1 MSLRKMS
8 SKTLLFSALL
18 LIVAPPLP
26 AVAQDVDVPGNL
38 TMRNSTD
45 PSVGNVLKEGVPF
58 LHNFGTSDTF
68 LGSFAGNFTMT
79 GGANTASGFQALA
92 GNTTGSVNTAS
103 GADALTANT
112 TGIRNTA
119 DGAFALF
126 FNTTGDFNTASGNT
140 ALANNTSGSGNTAL
154 GFAADVS
161 AGDLTNATAIG
172 YNAIVDVSNKVRVG
186 NHDVTVIEGEVG
198 FTCSSDRN
206 KKEHLRPVEGEAVL
220 TKIRGMSLT
229 SWNFIG
235 HDPKQFRHYGPMAQD
250 FFAAF
255 GHDGMGTIGTPTT
268 ITSTDMDGILMVAA
282 QALEKRTVEQ
292 RKRIDVLT
300 AENADLKARLEALER
315 RVRAPAHADQ

>member
-1 MSLRKMS
+1 
-8 SKTLLFSALL
+8 
-18 LIVAPPLP
+18 
-26 AVAQDVDVPGNL
+26 
-38 TMRNSTD
+38 MRNSTD

-58 LHNFGTSDTF
+58 LHNFGTSNTF

>member
-1 MSLRKMS
+1 
-8 SKTLLFSALL
+8 
-18 LIVAPPLP
+18 
-26 AVAQDVDVPGNL
+26 
-38 TMRNSTD
+38 MRNSTD

>member
-92 GNTTGSVNTAS
+92 G
-103 GADALTANT
+103 
-112 TGIRNTA
+112 
-119 DGAFALF
+119 
-126 FNTTGDFNTASGNT
+126 
-140 ALANNTSGSGNTAL
+140 NTSGSGNTAL

-255 GHDGMGTIGTPTT
+255 GHDGIGTIGTETT
-268 ITSTDMDGILMVAA
+268 ITSTDIDGILMIAA

-292 RKRIDVLT
+292 KKEIEAVRG
-300 AENADLKARLEALER
+300 ENADLRTRLESL
-315 RVRAPAHADQ
+315 

>member
-58 LHNFGTSDTF
+58 LHNFGTSNTF

-161 AGDLTNATAIG
+161 AGDLTNAT
-172 YNAIVDVSNKVRVG
+172 
-186 NHDVTVIEGEVG
+186 
-198 FTCSSDRN
+198 
-206 KKEHLRPVEGEAVL
+206 
-220 TKIRGMSLT
+220 
-229 SWNFIG
+229 G
-235 HDPKQFRHYGPMAQD
+235 HRIQRH
-250 FFAAF
+250 
-255 GHDGMGTIGTPTT
+255 
-268 ITSTDMDGILMVAA
+268 
-282 QALEKRTVEQ
+282 
-292 RKRIDVLT
+292 
-300 AENADLKARLEALER
+300 R
-315 RVRAPAHADQ
+315 RCQQ

>member
-79 GGANTASGFQALA
+79 GGANTASGFQAL
-92 GNTTGSVNTAS
+92 SVNTAS

-186 NHDVTVIEGEVG
+186 
-198 FTCSSDRN
+198 
-206 KKEHLRPVEGEAVL
+206 K
-220 TKIRGMSLT
+220 
-229 SWNFIG
+229 
-235 HDPKQFRHYGPMAQD
+235 
-250 FFAAF
+250 
-255 GHDGMGTIGTPTT
+255 
-268 ITSTDMDGILMVAA
+268 
-282 QALEKRTVEQ
+282 
-292 RKRIDVLT
+292 
-300 AENADLKARLEALER
+300 
-315 RVRAPAHADQ
+315 

>member
-45 PSVGNVLKEGVPF
+45 ASVGNVLKEGVPF

-119 DGAFALF
+119 H
-126 FNTTGDFNTASGNT
+126 
-140 ALANNTSGSGNTAL
+140 

-172 YNAIVDVSNKVRVG
+172 YNAIVDFSNQVRVG
-186 NHDVTVIEGEVG
+186 NHDVTAIQCEEG
-198 FTCSSDRN
+198 
-206 KKEHLRPVEGEAVL
+206 L
-220 TKIRGMSLT
+220 T
-229 SWNFIG
+229 
-235 HDPKQFRHYGPMAQD
+235 
-250 FFAAF
+250 
-255 GHDGMGTIGTPTT
+255 
-268 ITSTDMDGILMVAA
+268 
-282 QALEKRTVEQ
+282 
-292 RKRIDVLT
+292 
-300 AENADLKARLEALER
+300 
-315 RVRAPAHADQ
+315 